1 MPHRFAMGVEL
12 DDAHSAHSIGCHA
25 CSCQDTPVI
34 VADDGCCWKS
44 GCWQGVGCVTLN
56 KKDDLSG
63 SSPKS
68 ELRDLFMTFPVPR
81 PLLHHLRAG
90 EGW

>member
-1 MPHRFAMGVEL
+1 MP
-12 DDAHSAHSIGCHA
+12 
-25 CSCQDTPVI
+25 
-34 VADDGCCWKS
+34 VAARTLQSLWSMMVVAGS
-44 GCWQGVGCVTLN
+44 QGCWQGVGCVTLN

-68 ELRDLFMTFPVPR
+68 ELRDLLMACPVPQ